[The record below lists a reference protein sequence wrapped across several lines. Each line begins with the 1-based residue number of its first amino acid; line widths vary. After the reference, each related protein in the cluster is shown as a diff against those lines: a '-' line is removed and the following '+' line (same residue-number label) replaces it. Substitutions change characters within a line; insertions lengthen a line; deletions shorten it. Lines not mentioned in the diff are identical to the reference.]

1 MMKTIQKLRLFS
13 FSTPLLFSPPTAA
26 IFLHHFSSSIQTE
39 FQDTA
44 SSSPSIALTP
54 EEIKEINLLI
64 PRLCSKNHFKEATG
78 LITTALLTN
87 PPLNSLPLSIFI
99 QRLTEEPDLTHS
111 MYFLNKM
118 KYTPKVHSFLNHV
131 TRTLVDSYFQNGQ
144 PKWALKIF
152 HWVSRSDFLSEGV
165 IDVGFYGLLIK
176 GFCKYNM
183 VLEALMVLRAIASE
197 NLVVGDDV
205 RFCVYRC
212 LLREARIRDAQEL
225 NKVLESEDNDKLM
238 EILDHMISNWVE

>member
-1 MMKTIQKLRLFS
+1 MKTVQKLRLFS
-13 FSTPLLFSPPTAA
+13 FSKPLLFSPPAAA
-26 IFLHHFSSSIQTE
+26 IYLHRFSSSIQTE

-44 SSSPSIALTP
+44 SSPSSIALTP

-64 PRLCSKNHFKEATG
+64 PRLCSKNHLKEATG

-99 QRLTEEPDLTHS
+99 QRLTEEPDLTQS

-118 KYTPKVHSFLNHV
+118 KYAPKVHGFLNHV
-131 TRTLVDSYFQNGQ
+131 TRTLVYSYLQNGQ

-152 HWVSRSDFLSEGV
+152 QWVSKSDFAGGV
-165 IDVGFYGLLIK
+165 IDVGFYALLIK

-183 VLEALMVLRAIASE
+183 VLEALMVLRAVVIHE
-197 NLVVGDDV
+197 NLVVEDEIRV
-205 RFCVYRC
+205 CVYRG
-212 LLREARIRDAQEL
+212 LLREARIRDAQDL
-225 NKVLESEDNDKLM
+225 KKALEIEDNMKLM
-238 EILDHMISNWVE
+238 EVLGHMISNWVE